1 MYLPDGFEGAVVA
14 CIPVIVKARPMDA
27 SGRRVVE
34 VEASCEAI
42 DYDGDIV
49 MQKALIDSAPSF
61 VATGHLDLDHKSEFG
76 ARLGIPDPTSYI
88 VGRPLEVTAGADG
101 RTFVKGEIS
110 RSIDGQNDPVRNRYD
125 EFWASLQRDP
135 PVMWFASIYGW
146 PTDLDDCSAGQC
158 SASGATRYVIKGID
172 WRSLAFTQAPKNTS
186 LKSPTRIVTAKAYMA
201 ELAKA
206 QGLDTSLPPTAKLPD
221 TVADAAQPCPNCEVH
236 KAPSVL
242 GYRKHFAA
250 CKGCSEGMSD
260 ILAHAVMH
268 RHFMGQGL
276 PFAGPNVGPT
286 AGL

>member
-1 MYLPDGFEGAVVA
+1 MFLPDGFDGAVVA
-14 CIPVIVKARPMDA
+14 RIPALIKARPMDV
-27 SGRRVVE
+27 SGRRIVE
-34 VEASCEAI
+34 VEASCEAV
-42 DYDGDIV
+42 DYDGDV
-49 MQKALIDSAPSF
+49 VLQKALLDSAATF

-88 VGRPLEVTAGADG
+88 VGYPLEVTAGPAD

-110 RSIDGQNDPVRNRYD
+110 RSLDGRDDPVRHRYD
-125 EFWASLQRDP
+125 EFWASLQRNP

-146 PTDLDDCSAGQC
+146 PTDLEDCADGVC
-158 SASGATRYVIKGID
+158 SRTGATRYVIKGID

-186 LKSPTRIVTAKAYMA
+186 LQSPTRIVMAKAYLA
-201 ELAKA
+201 EMAKA
-206 QGLDTSLPPTAKLPD
+206 QGLDVPLPPTARLPD
-221 TVADAAQPCPNCEVH
+221 TMADAAQPCPNCAVH
-236 KAPSVL
+236 EAPSVM

-276 PFAGPNVGPT
+276 PMLAPAG
-286 AGL
+286 